1 MPTIHF
7 VSLTPSGDRTVQDVT
22 ARAGRTL
29 MEAAVDAN
37 VKGIA
42 ADCGGLLTCATCH
55 VILPEPWATRVP
67 AATADEDG
75 MLDFTATPRQAGS
88 RLSCQI
94 TLTEDLDGLQVELPP
109 KQY

>member
-29 MEAAVDAN
+29 MEAAVDAD
-37 VKGIA
+37 VRGIA
-42 ADCGGLLTCATCH
+42 ADCVGLATCSTCH
-55 VILPEPWATRVP
+55 VIVAQPWAAQLPP
-67 AATADEDG
+67 AGGDEQG
-75 MLDFTATPRQAGS
+75 MLDFIAWPRQAGS

-94 TLTEDLDGLQVELPP
+94 TLIDHFDWLTVELPP

>member
-29 MEAAVDAN
+29 MEAAVDAD
-37 VKGIA
+37 VRGIA
-42 ADCGGLLTCATCH
+42 ADCGGLATCATCH
-55 VILPEPWATRVP
+55 VIVAQPWAAQLP
-67 AATADEDG
+67 PPNGDEQG
-75 MLDFTATPRQAGS
+75 MLDFTAWPRQAGS

-94 TLTEDLDGLQVELPP
+94 TLTDDLDGMTIEIPP